1 MRQTPRWNL
10 DIPPWELNDEYPD
23 DDGWGSDDDWDEAMM
38 GECRMLPDGQCLLA
52 GSEWCEFECPFR
64 R

>member
-1 MRQTPRWNL
+1 MNL
-10 DIPPWELNDEYPD
+10 DYELDDAWEEDEQDFYESECHQQS
-23 DDGWGSDDDWDEAMM
+23 DGSCG
-38 GECRMLPDGQCLLA
+38 LA

>member
-1 MRQTPRWNL
+1 M
-10 DIPPWELNDEYPD
+10 PD
-23 DDGWGSDDDWDEAMM
+23 DDYREDEPWESDDPDEDRWGFYK
-38 GECRMLPDGQCLLA
+38 GECGMDQAGHCGLA